1 MSLKKQLAN
10 EINALEREIQY
21 LEIKRSRSIAALLE
35 SYISQTRPNDDDV
48 AFFRAFTQEIESKRQ
63 QFQEL
68 TNDYD
73 NL

>member
-21 LEIKRSRSIAALLE
+21 LEIKRSRSIAALFE

-63 QFQEL
+63 QLQEL

>member
-48 AFFRAFTQEIESKRQ
+48 AFFRAFTHEIESKRQ
-63 QFQEL
+63 QLQEL

>member
-1 MSLKKQLAN
+1 MSLNKQLAN

-35 SYISQTRPNDDDV
+35 SYISQTIPNDDDV

-63 QFQEL
+63 QLQEL

>member
-63 QFQEL
+63 QLQEL